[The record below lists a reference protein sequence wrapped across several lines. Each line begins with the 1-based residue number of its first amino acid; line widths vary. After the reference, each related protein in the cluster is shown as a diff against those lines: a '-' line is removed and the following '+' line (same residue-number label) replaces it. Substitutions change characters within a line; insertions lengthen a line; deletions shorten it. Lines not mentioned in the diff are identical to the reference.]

1 MRAVVVIAPVM
12 PFLAEHLW
20 RALRSDDDPESV
32 FLARWP
38 EAGERDEQ
46 LLAEVAETRRVVDLG
61 RQARA
66 ASGLKLRQPLR
77 RLVVEGA
84 PLASGTWTRSATSCA

>member
-1 MRAVVVIAPVM
+1 MIAPVM

-20 RALRSDDDPESV
+20 RVLRPEDAPESI
-32 FLARWP
+32 FLMSWP

-66 ASGLKLRQPLR
+66 TSQLPLRQPLR
-77 RLVVEGA
+77 RLVVQGA
-84 PLASGTWTRSATSCA
+84 RARRGSTRTRSARSCA